1 MKITFQDEKKGLM
14 GIIPE
19 TLDDLWH
26 LSHIIQKGDKVSSKT
41 TRRIQDTSGDKL
53 RNDRG
58 IKKTFFL
65 GIKVESINFHIFT
78 GKLRI
83 IGSIVSGP
91 EDLIPLG
98 SHHTIEAKINNPL
111 KISKFHWSKWVIK
124 RLKHAV
130 KSSKKLSAIVL
141 VLEDDVAELGLI
153 RQFGIEY
160 YGPIIGNISGKRI
173 IDKNRQK
180 TVDGFYQSVV
190 NSLLKFKDV
199 ESIVIAGP
207 GFVKNDFFKYLE
219 EKHGEIAKK
228 AILESTGAGGRPGIQ
243 EVLKKGTVEKL
254 TAENRI
260 AHEMSAIEKILQEI
274 AKSSSKIAYGK
285 NQVVTGANAGAI
297 EKLLVLDKVIRSE
310 NLEKVMDLI
319 ENMAGE
325 VMVISSEHEGGK
337 QLESLGGLA
346 AILRYP
352 IS

>member
-1 MKITFQDEKKGLM
+1 MKITYQDKKKGLM
-14 GIIPE
+14 QLIPE

-26 LSHIIQKGDKVSSKT
+26 LSHIIQEGDRVSSKT

-65 GIKVESINFHIFT
+65 KIKVENVNFHIFT

-98 SHHTIEAKINNPL
+98 SHHTIEAKLNNPL
-111 KISKFHWSKWVIK
+111 KISKAHWSKWIIK
-124 RLKHAV
+124 RLKDAV
-130 KSSKKLSAIVL
+130 KSSKKLSAIIL

-160 YGPIIGNISGKRI
+160 YGPIIGNVSGKRI
-173 IDKNRQK
+173 IDKNRGK
-180 TVDGFYQSVV
+180 TVDEFYKSVV
-190 NSLLKFKDV
+190 NALLKFSHV
-199 ESIVIAGP
+199 QSIVIAGP
-207 GFVKNDFFKYLE
+207 GFVKNDFYKFLG
-219 EKHGEIAKK
+219 EKHSEIAKK
-228 AILESTGAGGRPGIQ
+228 SIIESTGAGGRSGIQ

-254 TAENRI
+254 TTENRI
-260 AHEMSAIEKILQEI
+260 AHEISAIEKIFQEI

-285 NQVVTGANAGAI
+285 DKVVAATNAGAI
-297 EKLLVLDKVIRSE
+297 EKLLVLDILIRSE
-310 NLEKVMDLI
+310 NLEKVMDLV

-352 IS
+352 VN

>member
-1 MKITFQDEKKGLM
+1 MKITFQDRKKGL
-14 GIIPE
+14 IQVVPE

-26 LSHIIQKGDKVSSKT
+26 LSHIIQEGDNVSSKT
-41 TRRIQDTSGDKL
+41 SRRIQDTSGDKL

-65 GIKVESINFHIFT
+65 KIKVENVNFHIFT

-83 IGSIVSGP
+83 MGFIVSGP

-98 SHHTIEAKINNPL
+98 SHHTIEVKLNNPL
-111 KISKFHWSKWVIK
+111 KISKGHWSKWLIK
-124 RLKHAV
+124 RLESAV

-141 VLEDDVAELGLI
+141 ILEDDVAELGLI

-160 YGPIIGNISGKRI
+160 YGPILGNVSGKRI
-173 IDKNRQK
+173 LDKNRGK
-180 TVDGFYQSVV
+180 TVTEFYQSVLKA
-190 NSLLKFKDV
+190 LLKFNDV
-199 ESIVIAGP
+199 QSIVIAGP
-207 GFVKNDFFKYLE
+207 GFVKNDFYKFLE
-219 EKHGEIAKK
+219 ENQGEIAKK
-228 AILESTGAGGRPGIQ
+228 SILESTGAGGRSGIQ

-260 AHEMSAIEKILQEI
+260 AYEISAIEEIFQEI
-274 AKSSSKIAYGK
+274 AKSSSRIAYGK
-285 NQVVTGANAGAI
+285 EQVIIGANAGAI
-297 EKLLVLDKVIRSE
+297 ERLLVLDKLIRSE
-310 NLEKVMDLI
+310 NLEKVMDLV

-346 AILRYP
+346 AKLRYP
-352 IS
+352 IN